1 MAAIKVKASGKS
13 LSELRGKVMEVT
25 GRHRAADSLEKYPPM
40 MKTGQVCEALQINR
54 KTLYKLIEQGK
65 IVGVI
70 SGRGYKVSKENVRA
84 YMNGER
90 Q

>member
-1 MAAIKVKASGKS
+1 
-13 LSELRGKVMEVT
+13 
-25 GRHRAADSLEKYPPM
+25 M

-65 IVGVI
+65 IVGVL
-70 SGRGYKVSKENVRA
+70 SGKGYKVSKENVRA